1 MIQEVRPVTS
11 KKQKW
16 DRCVHLFGIS
26 EVRKCTKLGGDCP
39 SPKKC
44 VEEHGDKHYRP
55 IDFTDNDTWN
65 FWGF

>member
-1 MIQEVRPVTS
+1 M
-11 KKQKW
+11 KW
-16 DRCVHLFGIS
+16 ERCVHLFGVN

-44 VEEHGDKHYRP
+44 VEKHGKKHYKP
-55 IDFTDNDTWN
+55 LEFTKDDTYG